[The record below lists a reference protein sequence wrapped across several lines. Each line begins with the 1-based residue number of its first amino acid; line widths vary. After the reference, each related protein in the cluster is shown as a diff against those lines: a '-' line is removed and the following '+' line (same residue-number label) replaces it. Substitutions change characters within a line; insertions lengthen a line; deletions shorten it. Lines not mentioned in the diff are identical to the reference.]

1 MNHFQRLIVVYL
13 RPHLAKLIVILTA
26 AMVTSCSWF
35 TISYLRKVMVDDVL
49 QVRVGQ
55 GTQELASSEPGHVDR
70 PLRDGGRRTR
80 DGGSFRRRDTG
91 RDAGG
96 GLPISRKTKTLRL
109 LWWIFLA
116 YVGFRIFFAAL
127 NWGYT
132 YGIARVG
139 QDLVFRLR
147 QDVYEKLQSLQLSYF
162 DRYQTGKIMARV
174 MDDVNAVQ
182 ASISNIFIRFFT
194 DVATLIIGVGILF
207 HIHSGL
213 ASIAIVTLPFYVL
226 IYQVFVRKIR
236 AINHQI
242 RERNAAV
249 YGAIGDS
256 VRGIRVVMAFAREV
270 REYRRF
276 FNAISDFFRLQIR
289 NSILNTALSIL
300 CGLVSGIGTT
310 LVLYYGIL
318 AIQTGQMTLGEFLYF
333 YGSIGFLFS
342 PVVSL
347 SNMNISIQ
355 QVAAALNRVFDVLDE
370 DITIYEPEVAVK
382 MSNMQGEVVFHNV
395 SLSYNEK
402 DDYALKDLNFAAFP
416 GQMVCLVGASGG
428 GKTSL
433 VNLLLR
439 LYQPTEGKITVD
451 GEDIKNVALSSLRK
465 HIRMVPQEPVL
476 FSGTLAENIRYG
488 YPEAKPEAVMRA
500 AQWAELHDY
509 ILTLPAK
516 YESHIGEG
524 GVSLSGGQKQRM
536 AIAMTLMTDPSV
548 LILDDSTSALD
559 AKTESKIHSTLDRIL
574 ENRTSFVVTHKV
586 SMARKADLV
595 LVLEKGRIVEAGT
608 HERLLAQQGVY
619 YSLFETQ
626 LSEGEKGVRMN
637 EEDLV
642 PA

>member
-1 MNHFQRLIVVYL
+1 
-13 RPHLAKLIVILTA
+13 
-26 AMVTSCSWF
+26 
-35 TISYLRKVMVDDVL
+35 
-49 QVRVGQ
+49 
-55 GTQELASSEPGHVDR
+55 
-70 PLRDGGRRTR
+70 
-80 DGGSFRRRDTG
+80 
-91 RDAGG
+91 
-96 GLPISRKTKTLRL
+96 
-109 LWWIFLA
+109 
-116 YVGFRIFFAAL
+116 
-127 NWGYT
+127 
-132 YGIARVG
+132 
-139 QDLVFRLR
+139 LR
-147 QDVYEKLQSLQLSYF
+147 QDVYNKLQRLQLSYF

-213 ASIAIVTLPFYVL
+213 ASIALVTLPCYVI
-226 IYQVFVRKIR
+226 IYQVFLRKIR
-236 AINHQI
+236 VINTQI

-256 VRGIRVVMAFAREV
+256 VRGVRVVMAFAREV
-270 REYRRF
+270 KEYRRF
-276 FNAISDFFRLQIR
+276 FKSISDYFRLQIR
-289 NSILNTALSIL
+289 NSVLNTALSVL
-300 CGLVSGIGTT
+300 CGLVSGVGTT
-310 LVLYYGIL
+310 VVFYYGIL
-318 AIQTGQMTLGEFLYF
+318 AIRDGAMSLGDFLYF

-370 DITIYEPEVAVK
+370 DITIYEPEGAVQ
-382 MSNMQGEVVFHNV
+382 MAEMHGEVVFHNV
-395 SLSYNEK
+395 SLKYNEK
-402 DDYALKDLNFAAFP
+402 DDYALKQLNFAVVP

-428 GKTSL
+428 GKSSL
-433 VNLLLR
+433 VNLFLR

-451 GEDIKNVALSSLRK
+451 GEDIKNVSLHSLRK

-476 FSGTLAENIRYG
+476 FSGTLAENIKYG
-488 YPEAKPEAVMRA
+488 YQDARPEDVMRA
-500 AQWAELHDY
+500 AQWAELHDH
-509 ILTLPAK
+509 IMTLPAK

-559 AKTESKIHSTLDRIL
+559 AKTESRIHSTLDRIL

-586 SMARKADLV
+586 SMARKADLI
-595 LVLEKGRIVEAGT
+595 LVLEKGKIVEKGT
-608 HERLLAQQGVY
+608 HERLVARRGTY

-626 LSEGEKGVRMN
+626 LSDSEKGVA
-637 EEDLV
+637 EKELV
-642 PA
+642 VA

>member
-1 MNHFQRLIVVYL
+1 M
-13 RPHLAKLIVILTA
+13 KLVVILSA

-49 QVRVGQ
+49 QVQVGRS
-55 GTQELASSEPGHVDR
+55 TQTLSEAGGDR
-70 PLRDGGRRTR
+70 GNDRSLRDGGGRTR
-80 DGGSFRRRDTG
+80 DEGSPHSRDISPG
-91 RDAGG
+91 RSER
-96 GLPISRKTKTLRL
+96 PMSTKAERL
-109 LWWIFLA
+109 QKLWWIFLA
-116 YVGFRIFFAAL
+116 YVSFRVFFAAL
-127 NWGYT
+127 NWGYS
-132 YGIARVG
+132 YGIAQVG
-139 QDLVFRLR
+139 QELVFKLR
-147 QDVYEKLQSLQLSYF
+147 QDVYNKLQRLQLSYF

-213 ASIAIVTLPFYVL
+213 ASIALVTLPCYVI
-226 IYQVFVRKIR
+226 IYQVFLRKIR
-236 AINHQI
+236 VINTQI

-256 VRGIRVVMAFAREV
+256 VRGVRVVMAFAREV
-270 REYRRF
+270 KEYRRF
-276 FNAISDFFRLQIR
+276 FKSISDYFRLQIR
-289 NSILNTALSIL
+289 NSVLNTALSVL
-300 CGLVSGIGTT
+300 CGLVSGVGTT
-310 LVLYYGIL
+310 VVFYYGIL
-318 AIQTGQMTLGEFLYF
+318 AIRDGAMSLGDFLYF

-370 DITIYEPEVAVK
+370 DITIYEPEGAVQ
-382 MSNMQGEVVFHNV
+382 MAEMHGEVVFHNV
-395 SLSYNEK
+395 SLKYNEK
-402 DDYALKDLNFAAFP
+402 DDYALKQLNFAVVP

-428 GKTSL
+428 GKSSL
-433 VNLLLR
+433 VNLFLR

-451 GEDIKNVALSSLRK
+451 GEDIKNVSLHSLRK

-476 FSGTLAENIRYG
+476 FSGTLAENIKYG
-488 YPEAKPEAVMRA
+488 YQDARPEDVMRA
-500 AQWAELHDY
+500 AQWAELHDH
-509 ILTLPAK
+509 IMTLPAK

-559 AKTESKIHSTLDRIL
+559 AKTESRIHSTLDRIL

-586 SMARKADLV
+586 SMARKADLI
-595 LVLEKGRIVEAGT
+595 LVLEKGKIVEKGT
-608 HERLLAQQGVY
+608 HERLVARRGTY

-626 LSEGEKGVRMN
+626 LSDSEKGVA
-637 EEDLV
+637 EKELV
-642 PA
+642 VA